1 MQELIIDATKSSP
14 LVHFDP
20 SRHVLE
26 MSGESYP
33 ENASKF
39 YAPVFA
45 WLTEYL
51 AGLGEEPVTVNLAIS
66 YFNSSSSKA
75 LMNLFDQFDEACRA
89 GRRITV
95 NWRYDPENE
104 TALECGEEFK
114 EDVCDLPFN
123 LVACG
128 PGQP

>member
-1 MQELIIDATKSSP
+1 MQELIIEASKSSP
-14 LVHFDP
+14 RIHFDP
-20 SRHVLE
+20 RSHVLE

-33 ENASKF
+33 ENAAKF

-45 WLTEYL
+45 WLDEYL
-51 AGLGEEPVTVNLAIS
+51 ARPGEDPVSVNLAIS

-75 LMNLFDQFDEACRA
+75 LMNLFDMLDEACRA

-104 TALECGEEFK
+104 TAQECGEEFK
-114 EDVCDLPFN
+114 EDVCDLSFN
-123 LVACG
+123 LVACE
-128 PGQP
+128 PGAA

>member
-1 MQELIIDATKSSP
+1 MQELIIEASKSSP
-14 LVHFDP
+14 RIHFDP
-20 SRHVLE
+20 SAHVLE
-26 MSGESYP
+26 MRGESYP
-33 ENASKF
+33 ENAATF
-39 YAPVFA
+39 YAPVFT
-45 WLTEYL
+45 WLAAYL
-51 AGLGEEPVTVNLAIS
+51 AGLGEEPVTVNLTIS

-75 LMNLFDQFDEACRA
+75 LMNLFDMLDDACRV

-123 LVACG
+123 LVSFA
-128 PGQP
+128 QVAS

>member
-1 MQELIIDATKSSP
+1 MQELIIEATKSSP
-14 LVHFDP
+14 QIHFDP
-20 SRHVLE
+20 AGHVLE

-33 ENASKF
+33 ENAAKF
-39 YAPVFA
+39 YAPVFD
-45 WLTEYL
+45 WLGRYL
-51 AGLGEEPVTVNLAIS
+51 AGLGEEQVTVNLAIS

-75 LMNLFDQFDEACRA
+75 LMNLFDMFDEACRT

-95 NWRYDPENE
+95 NWRYDPDNE
-104 TALECGEEFK
+104 TAQECGEEFK

>member
-1 MQELIIDATKSSP
+1 MQELIIEPTKSSP
-14 LVHFDP
+14 RIHFDP
-20 SRHVLE
+20 ASNVLE
-26 MSGESYP
+26 MVGESYP

-39 YAPVFA
+39 YAPVFE
-45 WLTEYL
+45 WLTSYL
-51 AGLGEEPVTVNLAIS
+51 AGLGEEPVTMNLTIS

-75 LMNLFDQFDEACRA
+75 LMNLFDMLDEACRV

-95 NWRYDPENE
+95 NWRFDPENE

-123 LVACG
+123 LVATV
-128 PGQP
+128 PGAA

>member
-14 LVHFDP
+14 RVHFDP

-26 MSGESYP
+26 MAGESYP

-39 YAPVFA
+39 YAPLFD
-45 WLTEYL
+45 WLTAYL
-51 AGLGEEPVTVNLAIS
+51 AGLGEEPVTVNLTIS

-75 LMNLFDQFDEACRA
+75 LMNLFDMLDESCRV

-95 NWRYDPENE
+95 NWIYDPDNE

-123 LVACG
+123 LVAVG
-128 PGQP
+128 PGAA